1 VTRSEAAAIQ
11 RQTAQGFRDWSKRTG
26 NAPLHWAAKR
36 RQRSGEGGDSTPAGK
51 SRAARGIG
59 GDAIRRGGERNRTA
73 GKGIS
78 LGGEMTSPKDTPPQ
92 IQHKP

>member
-1 VTRSEAAAIQ
+1 MTRAEAAAIQ

-36 RQRSGEGGDSTPAGK
+36 RQGSGEGGDSTPAVKTRQKGK

-59 GDAIRRGGERNRTA
+59 GDAIRRGVGRNRAA
-73 GKGIS
+73 GK
-78 LGGEMTSPKDTPPQ
+78 
-92 IQHKP
+92 